1 MRPLNT
7 EPITSR
13 PPSPANEAQEN
24 DDILSPEEEE
34 QYTAIAQCRRKSS
47 SWSRFKLKRQLT
59 KVNMMLTNTFSEAGS
74 SGSNATTK
82 RGSIFHHGP
91 TEGTP
96 LSPVEVSPI
105 ATSHSTSSDTDRS
118 DFIADIEKD
127 IVQSIDELSAK
138 KPITPDSRDA
148 TANNSDDAESEP
160 SSLVDCQQQS
170 HTPRSILQ
178 SVDMKPRKVSQPQN
192 LPSKKVDFSEETVVR
207 SLATNCEGSRMSRPS
222 ELPLF
227 DENGQ
232 PILPPRGK
240 KKDNRDKRLL
250 SVPNIKF
257 NRQESTKLK
266 DLRARSEKD
275 QGSSFAG
282 NIIRR
287 FSKYQL
293 RAVLQ
298 LLYCVCPYLLI
309 YILVNKNKQ
318 KKSLLTKKKGIG

>member
-1 MRPLNT
+1 MRPLAT
-7 EPITSR
+7 EPNTSR

-24 DDILSPEEEE
+24 DDILSPEEDE

-59 KVNMMLTNTFSEAGS
+59 KVNMMLSNTFSEAGS
-74 SGSNATTK
+74 SSSSSSNTK

-105 ATSHSTSSDTDRS
+105 TTSNSTSSDTEKS
-118 DFIADIEKD
+118 DFITELEKD
-127 IVQSIDELSAK
+127 IVQSIDDVNVK

-148 TANNSDDAESEP
+148 TANNSDDSEP
-160 SSLVDCQQQS
+160 SSLNDFQS
-170 HTPRSILQ
+170 NAPRSILQ
-178 SVDMKPRKVSQPQN
+178 SVDVKPKRVSQPQN
-192 LPSKKVDFSEETVVR
+192 FPSKKVDFSEETVVR

-257 NRQESTKLK
+257 TRQESTKLK
-266 DLRARSEKD
+266 DLRARSDKD

-282 NIIRR
+282 NIMRR

-293 RAVLQ
+293 RGVLQ
-298 LLYCVCPYLLI
+298 LCLSVLLI
-309 YILVNKNKQ
+309 
-318 KKSLLTKKKGIG
+318 

>member
-7 EPITSR
+7 ETNTSR

-24 DDILSPEEEE
+24 DDILSPEEDE

-59 KVNMMLTNTFSEAGS
+59 KVNMMLTNTFSES
-74 SGSNATTK
+74 SGSGSTTK
-82 RGSIFHHGP
+82 RGSLFHHGP

-105 ATSHSTSSDTDRS
+105 TTSHSTSSETDKS
-118 DFIADIEKD
+118 DFIVELEKD
-127 IVQSIDELSAK
+127 IVQSIDEVNAK
-138 KPITPDSRDA
+138 KAITPDSRDA
-148 TANNSDDAESEP
+148 TANNSDDPESEP
-160 SSLVDCQQQS
+160 SSFIDYQHQS
-170 HTPRSILQ
+170 QAPRSILQ
-178 SVDMKPRKVSQPQN
+178 SVDMKPKKQSQPQN

-227 DENGQ
+227 DDNGQ

-257 NRQESTKLK
+257 SRQESTKLK

-282 NIIRR
+282 NIMRR

-293 RAVLQ
+293 RGECCKLCLSVFAN
-298 LLYCVCPYLLI
+298 
-309 YILVNKNKQ
+309 ILVKKNYL
-318 KKSLLTKKKGIG
+318 KK

>member
-1 MRPLNT
+1 MRPLST
-7 EPITSR
+7 EPNTSR

-24 DDILSPEEEE
+24 DEILSPEEDE

-74 SGSNATTK
+74 SSSNTTTK

-105 ATSHSTSSDTDRS
+105 TTSQSTSSDTDRS

-127 IVQSIDELSAK
+127 IVQNIDELSAR

-148 TANNSDDAESEP
+148 TANNSDDGESEP
-160 SSLVDCQQQS
+160 SSLIDYQHQS

-178 SVDMKPRKVSQPQN
+178 TIDMKPRKASQPQN

-207 SLATNCEGSRMSRPS
+207 SLAANCEGSRMSRPS

-282 NIIRR
+282 NIMRR

-293 RAVLQ
+293 RTVLAI
-298 LLYCVCPYLLI
+298 LY
-309 YILVNKNKQ
+309 
-318 KKSLLTKKKGIG
+318 

>member
-1 MRPLNT
+1 
-7 EPITSR
+7 
-13 PPSPANEAQEN
+13 
-24 DDILSPEEEE
+24 
-34 QYTAIAQCRRKSS
+34 
-47 SWSRFKLKRQLT
+47 
-59 KVNMMLTNTFSEAGS
+59 MLTNTFSDGS
-74 SGSNATTK
+74 SGSSSSSNAK

-105 ATSHSTSSDTDRS
+105 TTSNSTSSDTDQKS
-118 DFIADIEKD
+118 DFIAELEKD
-127 IVQSIDELSAK
+127 IVQSIDELHVK

-148 TANNSDDAESEP
+148 TANNSDDPESEP
-160 SSLVDCQQQS
+160 SSLNDFQHQS
-170 HTPRSILQ
+170 HAPRSILQ
-178 SVDMKPRKVSQPQN
+178 SVDVKPKKMSLPQN

-207 SLATNCEGSRMSRPS
+207 SLAANCEGSRMSRPS

-257 NRQESTKLK
+257 TRQESTKLK

-282 NIIRR
+282 NIMRR

-293 RAVLQ
+293 RDVAAN
-298 LLYCVCPYLLI
+298 CVCPY
-309 YILVNKNKQ
+309 YC
-318 KKSLLTKKKGIG
+318 

>member
-1 MRPLNT
+1 
-7 EPITSR
+7 
-13 PPSPANEAQEN
+13 
-24 DDILSPEEEE
+24 
-34 QYTAIAQCRRKSS
+34 
-47 SWSRFKLKRQLT
+47 
-59 KVNMMLTNTFSEAGS
+59 MMLTNTFSEVGTSGGGS
-74 SGSNATTK
+74 SSSSSTK

-105 ATSHSTSSDTDRS
+105 TTSNSTSSDTEKS
-118 DFIADIEKD
+118 DFIAELEKD
-127 IVQSIDELSAK
+127 IVQSIDDLTIK

-148 TANNSDDAESEP
+148 TANNSDDPESEP
-160 SSLVDCQQQS
+160 SSLNDFQHQS
-170 HTPRSILQ
+170 QAPRSILQ
-178 SVDMKPRKVSQPQN
+178 SYDVKPKKMSLPQN

-207 SLATNCEGSRMSRPS
+207 SLAGNCEGSRMSRPS

-257 NRQESTKLK
+257 TRQESTKLK

-282 NIIRR
+282 NIMRR

-293 RAVLQ
+293 RGVPQIVSVRIAN
-298 LLYCVCPYLLI
+298 
-309 YILVNKNKQ
+309 ILVKNKIFTN
-318 KKSLLTKKKGIG
+318 KMGIG

>member
-1 MRPLNT
+1 
-7 EPITSR
+7 
-13 PPSPANEAQEN
+13 
-24 DDILSPEEEE
+24 
-34 QYTAIAQCRRKSS
+34 
-47 SWSRFKLKRQLT
+47 
-59 KVNMMLTNTFSEAGS
+59 MMLTNTFSEVGS
-74 SGSNATTK
+74 SGGSSSTK

-105 ATSHSTSSDTDRS
+105 TASNSTSSDTEKS
-118 DFIADIEKD
+118 DFIAELEKD
-127 IVQSIDELSAK
+127 IVQSIDDMHAR
-138 KPITPDSRDA
+138 KPVTPDSRDA
-148 TANNSDDAESEP
+148 TANNSDDPESEP
-160 SSLVDCQQQS
+160 SSLNDFQQQS
-170 HTPRSILQ
+170 QAPRSILQ
-178 SVDMKPRKVSQPQN
+178 SVDVKPKRISQPQN

-240 KKDNRDKRLL
+240 KKENRDKRLL

-257 NRQESTKLK
+257 TRQESTKLK

-282 NIIRR
+282 NIMRR

-293 RAVLQ
+293 RGVLQ
-298 LLYCVCPYLLI
+298 LCLSVLLK
-309 YILVNKNKQ
+309 YFLVK
-318 KKSLLTKKKGIG
+318 

>member
-1 MRPLNT
+1 M
-7 EPITSR
+7 
-13 PPSPANEAQEN
+13 QET
-24 DDILSPEEEE
+24 DDIISPEEDE

-59 KVNMMLTNTFSEAGS
+59 KVNMMLTNTFSEGGS
-74 SGSNATTK
+74 SGGSSSTK

-105 ATSHSTSSDTDRS
+105 TASNSTSSDTEKS
-118 DFIADIEKD
+118 DFIAELEKD
-127 IVQSIDELSAK
+127 IVHSIDDLNAK
-138 KPITPDSRDA
+138 KAITPDSHDA
-148 TANNSDDAESEP
+148 TANNSDDPDSEP
-160 SSLVDCQQQS
+160 SSLNDFQHQS
-170 HTPRSILQ
+170 HAPRSILQ
-178 SVDMKPRKVSQPQN
+178 AKKISQPQH

-240 KKDNRDKRLL
+240 KKDSRDKRLL

-257 NRQESTKLK
+257 TRQESTKLN

-282 NIIRR
+282 NIMRR

-293 RAVLQ
+293 RGVLQ
-298 LLYCVCPYLLI
+298 LCLSVYYAN
-309 YILVNKNKQ
+309 ILVK
-318 KKSLLTKKKGIG
+318 